1 MTRTLAERL
10 KQGLTEGIE
19 HARGERTLVTRTL
32 EAPPGREYTGE
43 QVASIRKRHG
53 LTQAAFARVLMVSVK
68 TLQSWEQGVRKP
80 SRPTMRL
87 LQVFDEPAEFA
98 SLLSSLP
105 R

>member
-1 MTRTLAERL
+1 MRKTLAERL

-19 HARGERTLVTRTL
+19 HARGERTLVAQAID
-32 EAPPGREYTGE
+32 APPGRDYTGE
-43 QVASIRKRHG
+43 QVAAIRKRHG

-68 TLQSWEQGVRKP
+68 TLQSWEQGARRP

-98 SLLSSLP
+98 ALLGSLP
-105 R
+105 